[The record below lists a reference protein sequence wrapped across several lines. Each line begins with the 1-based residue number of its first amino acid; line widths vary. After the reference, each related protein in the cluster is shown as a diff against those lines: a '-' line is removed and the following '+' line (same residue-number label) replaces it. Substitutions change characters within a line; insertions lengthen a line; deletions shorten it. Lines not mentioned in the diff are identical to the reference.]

1 MSDLFNA
8 DAEAPA
14 DEKAP
19 VTEIPA
25 AGPEVATV
33 AEETTVEIETADE
46 AKPGQEIVAVSG
58 SPSAEPMVIEALVP
72 AVVFAPGGVKTVVDK
87 LREEVMAVPRDIS
100 TLKGRTAIKS
110 LAYKVARSKTALD
123 EIGKEL
129 NAKLKAQTTAVDI
142 ERRIMRDAMDE
153 LKTDVTRELDKWE
166 DDEKERIQKL
176 EDALVDISSRAVFL
190 SEPSTQ
196 DIRDRI
202 DQLDTIPDQDWRE
215 FIQRAFEAK
224 KSARAVLTTLL
235 AEAEAREAVE
245 AENARIAAE
254 QEAERVAEEQR
265 KREER
270 EAEIAQAAA
279 AEATRLAEEAAEVER
294 MRVDYLRSMI
304 QHIVDVGN
312 GIIGD
317 KTYPYAILFR
327 ELEEKVVID
336 DSYGEFKEE
345 AIKARGVAL
354 EKLRAGMKRQ
364 EEAAKEEE
372 RREAARLEAIEIAE
386 KAAADRKRIED
397 EAKLAA
403 DQAKEVEARLER
415 EKQKL
420 IDDAAAAERKRIAD
434 IEAAEAQ
441 AESASRQAL
450 VDQEA
455 AVAADRLKQKELADE
470 ADRVGRELATK
481 RATDEAHTRT
491 INGEVKTD
499 LMAAGLSEADAV
511 KAVIAIAKSC
521 VRHTTIAY

>member
-8 DAEAPA
+8 DAEPPAADEAPA
-14 DEKAP
+14 A
-19 VTEIPA
+19 EIPA
-25 AGPEVATV
+25 AGPEVAAV
-33 AEETTVEIETADE
+33 AEEATVETETVDQIQ
-46 AKPGQEIVAVSG
+46 PGQEVVTIPSVVSTA
-58 SPSAEPMVIEALVP
+58 PVVIEALVP

-100 TLKGRTAIKS
+100 TVKGRAAIKS

-123 EIGKEL
+123 EIGKDL
-129 NAKLKAQTTAVDI
+129 NAALKAQTTAVDA
-142 ERRIMRDAMDE
+142 ERRFMREAMDE
-153 LKTDVTRELDKWE
+153 LKADVTRELDKWE
-166 DDEKERIQKL
+166 TEEKERIDECEYRL
-176 EDALVDISSRAVFL
+176 TMISACAMFL
-190 SEPSTQ
+190 SEPSVQ
-196 DIRDRI
+196 EIKDRLTV
-202 DQLDTIPDQDWRE
+202 LDTLPDHDWRE
-215 FIQRAFEAK
+215 FVQRAVEAK
-224 KSARAVLTTLL
+224 TSARKTLETLL

-245 AENARIAAE
+245 AEQARLAAE
-254 QEAERVAEEQR
+254 EEAERVAEEAR

-270 EAEIAQAAA
+270 EAEIARVA
-279 AEATRLAEEAAEVER
+279 AEEAKRLAEEAAEVER

-304 QHIVDVGN
+304 QHIINVGN

-317 KTYPYAILFR
+317 DTYPYAILFR
-327 ELEEKVVID
+327 ELEEKIVID
-336 DSYGEFKEE
+336 DTYGEFKEE
-345 AIKARGVAL
+345 ALKAHATAL
-354 EKLRAGMKRQ
+354 EKLRAGLKRQ
-364 EEAAKEEE
+364 EEAAAEEE
-372 RREAARLEAIEIAE
+372 RREAARLDAIRIAE
-386 KAAADRKRIED
+386 EAAADRKRIEE
-397 EAKLAA
+397 EARLADA
-403 DQAKEVEARLER
+403 AAKEVEARLER

-441 AESASRQAL
+441 AESAARQAI

-499 LMAAGLSEADAV
+499 LMAAGLSEADAI